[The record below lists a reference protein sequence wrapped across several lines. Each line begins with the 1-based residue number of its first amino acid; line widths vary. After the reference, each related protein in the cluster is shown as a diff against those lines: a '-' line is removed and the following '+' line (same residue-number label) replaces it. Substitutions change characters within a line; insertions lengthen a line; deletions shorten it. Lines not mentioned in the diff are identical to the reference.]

1 MVPPVA
7 RAIWRPIV
15 EGLENIPPSGP
26 VLLASNHLSFMD
38 SVVIPVVVPR
48 KVVFLAKEEYFT
60 GHGIARPAP
69 EGMVRGHSGWCR
81 STATTPAPRVDSL
94 QIALDVLH
102 RGEAFGLY
110 PEGTRSRDGR
120 LYRGKVGVAEL
131 ALRSGAPIVPVALIG
146 TERLQPVGSALAQ
159 AGQGHGA
166 LRAARSTSRTST
178 TELPPGRAR
187 RQITDRGDDRDPA
200 AVRPGAGRR
209 LQRTTRRRLISQAST
224 GRRGSLTAPLGA
236 P

>member
-1 MVPPVA
+1 MSDPTKVFFDVVSSVVPPVA
-7 RAIWRPIV
+7 RAIWRPTV
-15 EGLENIPPSGP
+15 EGVDNIPPSGP

-60 GHGIARPAP
+60 GHGVRGRLQKGWF
-69 EGMVRGHSGWCR
+69 EGLGMVPVNRDDTR
-81 STATTPAPRVDSL
+81 AAVDSL
-94 QIALDVLH
+94 QIALDVLE

-146 TERLQPVGSALAQ
+146 TERLQPVGSRLPKLAKVTVRFGPPVHV
-159 AGQGHGA
+159 ADEYDGVA
-166 LRAARSTSRTST
+166 
-178 TELPPGRAR
+178 PGRAR
-187 RQITDRGDDRDPA
+187 RQITDRVMTEIQKLSGQELAGVYNERPA
-200 AVRPGAGRR
+200 DA
-209 LQRTTRRRLISQAST
+209 
-224 GRRGSLTAPLGA
+224 
-236 P
+236 